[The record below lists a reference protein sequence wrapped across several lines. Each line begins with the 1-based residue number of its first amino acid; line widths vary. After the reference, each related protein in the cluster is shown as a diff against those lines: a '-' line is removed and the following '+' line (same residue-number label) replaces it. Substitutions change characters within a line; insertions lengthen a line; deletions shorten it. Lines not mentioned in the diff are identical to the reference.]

1 MIQILIH
8 KKYNKLRRVA
18 AALAIFLLTLSA
30 APAASATQ
38 SDGGELMLCPGGMPF
53 GVRFATNGVLIVGIS
68 DSSSPAARAGLRV
81 GDVILKI
88 DGRPAGGAA
97 AVGRAID
104 GCGGRAV
111 RLDCLREGR
120 ELTVTIAPRKTP
132 GGGFEAGVMIRDGGA
147 GIGTVTYIDPT
158 CNIFGGLGHGI
169 CDPDTGR
176 PMPMSRGCL
185 LGVRLTGIKR
195 SRPGE
200 PGELRG
206 SFDSVRLGAVTEN
219 TALGVFGAFAALPS
233 GTREAIPIAHR
244 ADVREGDAVMLCTLD
259 GGGVGEYSIRL
270 AAIDRS
276 SRGGRSFTVQVT
288 DSRLIERTGG
298 ILQGMSGSPIIQD
311 GRLVGAVTHV
321 MISDPTLGYGIF
333 IENMLAA
340 NK

>member
-185 LGVRLTGIKR
+185 LGVRLTGIER

-321 MISDPTLGYGIF
+321 CVNL
-333 IENMLAA
+333 
-340 NK
+340 

>member
-8 KKYNKLRRVA
+8 KKYKLRRVA
-18 AALAIFLLTLSA
+18 AVLAIFLLTLSA
-30 APAASATQ
+30 APAAAAA
-38 SDGGELMLCPGGMPF
+38 DGHGKELLLCPGGMPF
-53 GVRFATNGVLIVGIS
+53 GVRFATDGVLIVGIP
-68 DSSSPAARAGLRV
+68 DNTSPAARAGLRV

-88 DGRPAGGAA
+88 DGKPAGGAA

-111 RLDCLREGR
+111 RLDCLRDGR
-120 ELTVTIAPRKTP
+120 ELTVTLTPRKTQ

-185 LGVRLTGIKR
+185 LGVRLTGIER
-195 SRPGE
+195 SRPGA

-219 TALGVFGAFAALPS
+219 TALGVFGAFATLPS

-244 ADVREGDAVMLCTLD
+244 AEVREGDAVMLCTLD

-270 AAIDRS
+270 AAIDRT

-321 MISDPTLGYGIF
+321 MISDPTTGYGIF